1 MLCVEHSGVRP
12 DMLVLGK
19 ALSGGIFPV
28 SISMFLFY
36 HFLKVWFIV
45 FCFQLKRHDI
55 FDLVAIMLNMKY
67 RLSMFGL
74 VGFKF

>member
-1 MLCVEHSGVRP
+1 MMIVLIIYFRMLCVEHSGVRP

-36 HFLKVWFIV
+36 HFLKV
-45 FCFQLKRHDI
+45 
-55 FDLVAIMLNMKY
+55 
-67 RLSMFGL
+67 
-74 VGFKF
+74 